1 MSEGNYNEKK
11 GNIFLLRRGLTK
23 QSKLHN
29 ASSANWLMNN
39 WGELA
44 ETFPISEW
52 RGDEDEAVVDTL
64 MTIVEEELKHNSFD
78 DTDKFVVNYTEG
90 PPEVFN
96 VLSVEIN
103 MDDVKSD
110 FSNLPTLINE
120 HVTAL
125 PYKSTTGYADFIIAF
140 MPHKT
145 PTGDVCRYT
154 VLAKVVDSHDT

>member
-52 RGDEDEAVVDTL
+52 RGDEDETVVDTL
-64 MTIVEEELKHNSFD
+64 IAIVEEELIVKHNSFE

-110 FSNLPTLINE
+110 FSNLPTLIHE

-125 PYKSTTGYADFIIAF
+125 PYKSTTGYADFSIAF
-140 MPHKT
+140 MSPKS
-145 PTGDVCRYT
+145 PTGDVWRYT
-154 VLAKVVDSHDT
+154 VLAKVVDS